1 MIKDSKSAESLA
13 KILSEALPYI
23 QKFSGKIVVI
33 KYGGSAMKENKL
45 RQNFARDVALM
56 RQIGI
61 FPVLVHGGGPQIE
74 RNLKKSNIKSVFIDG
89 LRKTDENSI
98 KIIVKTLREVNG
110 DIAELIKTWGA
121 RTKTFNDVRESI
133 LICKK
138 IKTKID
144 LGFVGDITKVDGNL
158 IRKNIFNGK
167 IPVIAPIGRDRF
179 GMHYNINA
187 DHVACKVAE
196 KLKAEKIIMMTDV
209 KGVLTNTGKKISE
222 MDIKKAKKIAKTI
235 KGGML
240 PKLSSVIKSLESG
253 VKSAHIVDGRVPHAV
268 LVEILTDKGVGTWI
282 TKIT

>member
-45 RQNFARDVALM
+45 RQNFARDIALM

-74 RNLKKSNIKSVFIDG
+74 ENLKKSSIKSVFIDG

-138 IKTKID
+138 IKTKMD

-158 IRKNIFNGK
+158 IKKNIFNGK

-209 KGVLTNTGKKISE
+209 KGVLTNKGKKISE
-222 MDIKKAKKIAKTI
+222 MNIKKAKKIAETI

-240 PKLSSVIKSLESG
+240 PKLSSAIKSLESG

-282 TKIT
+282 TK

>member
-45 RQNFARDVALM
+45 RQNFARDIALM

-222 MDIKKAKKIAKTI
+222 MDIKIAKKIAKTI

-282 TKIT
+282 TK

>member
-45 RQNFARDVALM
+45 RQNFARDIALM

-74 RNLKKSNIKSVFIDG
+74 RNLKKSNIKSLFIDG

-98 KIIVKTLREVNG
+98 KIIVKTLKEVNG
-110 DIAELIKTWGA
+110 DISELIKTWGA

-144 LGFVGDITKVDGNL
+144 LGFVGDITKVDGSL
-158 IRKNIFNGK
+158 IKKNIFSGK

-282 TKIT
+282 TK

>member
-89 LRKTDENSI
+89 LRKTDANSI
-98 KIIVKTLREVNG
+98 KTIVKTLREVNG

-138 IKTKID
+138 IKTKMD
-144 LGFVGDITKVDGNL
+144 LGFVGDITKVDGSL
-158 IRKNIFNGK
+158 IKKNIFSGK

-222 MDIKKAKKIAKTI
+222 MDIKKAKKIAKTL

-282 TKIT
+282 TK

>member
-45 RQNFARDVALM
+45 RQNFARDIALM

-138 IKTKID
+138 IKTKMD
-144 LGFVGDITKVDGNL
+144 LGFVGDITKVDGSL
-158 IRKNIFNGK
+158 IKKNIFNGK

-209 KGVLTNTGKKISE
+209 KGVLTNKGKKISE

-282 TKIT
+282 TK

>member
-45 RQNFARDVALM
+45 RQNFARDIALM

-74 RNLKKSNIKSVFIDG
+74 RNLKKSNIKSIFIDG
-89 LRKTDENSI
+89 LRKSDENSI

-138 IKTKID
+138 IKTKMD

-209 KGVLTNTGKKISE
+209 KGVLSNTGKKISE

-282 TKIT
+282 TK

>member
-74 RNLKKSNIKSVFIDG
+74 ENLKKSSIKSVFVDG

-138 IKTKID
+138 IKTKMD

-209 KGVLTNTGKKISE
+209 KGVLTNKGKKISE
-222 MDIKKAKKIAKTI
+222 MNIKKAKKIAKTI

-240 PKLSSVIKSLESG
+240 PKLSSAIKSLESG

-282 TKIT
+282 TK

>member
-45 RQNFARDVALM
+45 RQNFARDIALM

-74 RNLKKSNIKSVFIDG
+74 RNLKKNNIKSVFIDG

-98 KIIVKTLREVNG
+98 KTIVKTLREVNG

-138 IKTKID
+138 IKTKMD

-158 IRKNIFNGK
+158 IKKNIFSGK

-282 TKIT
+282 TK

>member
-45 RQNFARDVALM
+45 RQNFARDIALM

-74 RNLKKSNIKSVFIDG
+74 ENLKKSSIKSVFIDG

-138 IKTKID
+138 IKTKMD
-144 LGFVGDITKVDGNL
+144 LGVVGDITKVDGNL

-196 KLKAEKIIMMTDV
+196 RLKAEKLIMMTDV
-209 KGVLTNTGKKISE
+209 KGVLTNKGKKISE
-222 MDIKKAKKIAKTI
+222 MNIKKAKKIAKTI

-240 PKLSSVIKSLESG
+240 PKLSSAIKSLESG

-282 TKIT
+282 TK

>member
-1 MIKDSKSAESLA
+1 MIKDSKTAESLA

-45 RQNFARDVALM
+45 RQNFARDIALM

-61 FPVLVHGGGPQIE
+61 FPVLIHGGGPQIE
-74 RNLKKSNIKSVFIDG
+74 RNLKKSNLKSVFIDG

-138 IKTKID
+138 IKTKMD

-209 KGVLTNTGKKISE
+209 KGVLTNKGKKISE
-222 MDIKKAKKIAKTI
+222 MNIKKAKKIAKTI

-240 PKLSSVIKSLESG
+240 PKLSSAIKSLESG

-282 TKIT
+282 TK

>member
-45 RQNFARDVALM
+45 RQNFARDIALM

-61 FPVLVHGGGPQIE
+61 FPVLIHGGGPQIE

-98 KIIVKTLREVNG
+98 KIIIKTLREVNG

-121 RTKTFNDVRESI
+121 KTKTFNDVRESI

-138 IKTKID
+138 IKTNMD

-158 IRKNIFNGK
+158 IKKNIFNGK

-187 DHVACKVAE
+187 DHVACKIAE

-282 TKIT
+282 TK

>member
-45 RQNFARDVALM
+45 RQNFARDIALM

-74 RNLKKSNIKSVFIDG
+74 ENLKKSSMKSVFIDG
-89 LRKTDENSI
+89 LRKTDESSI

-121 RTKTFNDVRESI
+121 RTKTFNDIRESI

-144 LGFVGDITKVDGNL
+144 LGFVGDITKVDGSL
-158 IRKNIFNGK
+158 IKKNIFNGK

-209 KGVLTNTGKKISE
+209 KGVLTNKGKKISE
-222 MDIKKAKKIAKTI
+222 MNIQKAKKIAKTI

-240 PKLSSVIKSLESG
+240 PKLSSAIKSLESG

-282 TKIT
+282 TK

>member
-45 RQNFARDVALM
+45 RQNFARDIALM

-98 KIIVKTLREVNG
+98 KIIVKTLREVNR

-121 RTKTFNDVRESI
+121 RTKTFNDIRESI

-138 IKTKID
+138 IKTKVD

-187 DHVACKVAE
+187 DYVACKVAE

-209 KGVLTNTGKKISE
+209 KGVLTSTGKKISE
-222 MDIKKAKKIAKTI
+222 MDIKKAKKIARTI

-240 PKLSSVIKSLESG
+240 PKLSSAIKSLESG

-282 TKIT
+282 TK

>member
-45 RQNFARDVALM
+45 RQNFARDIALM

-74 RNLKKSNIKSVFIDG
+74 ENLKKNNIKSVFIDG

-98 KIIVKTLREVNG
+98 KTIVKTLREVNG

-144 LGFVGDITKVDGNL
+144 LGFVGDITKVDGSL
-158 IRKNIFNGK
+158 IKKNIFSGK

-282 TKIT
+282 TK

>member
-1 MIKDSKSAESLA
+1 MIKDNKSAESLA

-23 QKFSGKIVVI
+23 QKFSGKVVVI

-56 RQIGI
+56 KQIGI

-74 RNLKKSNIKSVFIDG
+74 KNLKRNDVKSLFING
-89 LRKTDENSI
+89 LRKTDKNSI

-110 DIAELIKTWGA
+110 EIAELIRKWGA
-121 RTKTFNDVRESI
+121 NTKTFNDIRESI
-133 LICKK
+133 LFCKK
-138 IKTKID
+138 IKTKLD
-144 LGFVGDITKVDGNL
+144 LGFVGDIIKVDGEL
-158 IRKNIFNGK
+158 IKKNILKGK

-209 KGVLTNTGKKISE
+209 KGVLTSTGKKISE
-222 MDIKKAKKIAKTI
+222 MNIKKAKKISKTI

-240 PKLSSVIKSLESG
+240 PKLLSVISSLESG

-282 TKIT
+282 TK

>member
-45 RQNFARDVALM
+45 RQNFARDIALM

-74 RNLKKSNIKSVFIDG
+74 KNLKKSNIKSVFIDG

-98 KIIVKTLREVNG
+98 KIIVKTLREVNR
-110 DIAELIKTWGA
+110 DIVDLIKTWGA

-138 IKTKID
+138 IKTKVD

-158 IRKNIFNGK
+158 IRKNILNGK

-179 GMHYNINA
+179 GMHYNVNA

-209 KGVLTNTGKKISE
+209 KGVLTSTGKKISE
-222 MDIKKAKKIAKTI
+222 MDIKKAKKIARTI

-240 PKLSSVIKSLESG
+240 PKLSSAIKSLESG

-282 TKIT
+282 TK

>member
-45 RQNFARDVALM
+45 RQNFARDIALM

-144 LGFVGDITKVDGNL
+144 LGFVGDITKVDGSL
-158 IRKNIFNGK
+158 IKKNIFSGK

-282 TKIT
+282 TK

>member
-45 RQNFARDVALM
+45 RQNFARDIALM

-74 RNLKKSNIKSVFIDG
+74 ENLKKSSIKSVFIDG

-138 IKTKID
+138 IKTKMD

-222 MDIKKAKKIAKTI
+222 MDIKKAKKIAKTT

-282 TKIT
+282 TK

>member
-45 RQNFARDVALM
+45 RQNFARDIALM

-74 RNLKKSNIKSVFIDG
+74 VNLKKSSIKSVFIDG

-138 IKTKID
+138 IKTKMD

-209 KGVLTNTGKKISE
+209 KGVLTNKGKKISE
-222 MDIKKAKKIAKTI
+222 MNIQKAKKIAKTI

-240 PKLSSVIKSLESG
+240 PKLSSAIKSLESG

-282 TKIT
+282 TK

>member
-33 KYGGSAMKENKL
+33 KYGGSAMKESKL
-45 RQNFARDVALM
+45 RQNFARDIALM

-98 KIIVKTLREVNG
+98 KIIIKTLREVNG

-121 RTKTFNDVRESI
+121 KTKTFNDVRESI

-138 IKTKID
+138 IKTKMN

-158 IRKNIFNGK
+158 IKKNIFNGK

-196 KLKAEKIIMMTDV
+196 KLRAEKIIMMTDV

-222 MDIKKAKKIAKTI
+222 MNIKKAKKIAKTI

-282 TKIT
+282 TK

>member
-45 RQNFARDVALM
+45 RQNFARDIALM

-74 RNLKKSNIKSVFIDG
+74 ENLKKSSIKSVFIDG

-121 RTKTFNDVRESI
+121 KTKTFNDIRETI

-138 IKTKID
+138 IKTNMD

-158 IRKNIFNGK
+158 IRKNILNGK

-209 KGVLTNTGKKISE
+209 KGVLTRTGKKISE
-222 MDIKKAKKIAKTI
+222 MNIIKAKKIAKTI

-253 VKSAHIVDGRVPHAV
+253 VKSAHIVDGRVPHAA

-282 TKIT
+282 TK

>member
-33 KYGGSAMKENKL
+33 KYGGSAMKEKKL
-45 RQNFARDVALM
+45 RQNFARDIALM

-74 RNLKKSNIKSVFIDG
+74 ENLKKSSMKSVFIDG

-144 LGFVGDITKVDGNL
+144 LGFVGDITKVDGSL
-158 IRKNIFNGK
+158 IKKNIFSGK

-209 KGVLTNTGKKISE
+209 KGVLTNKGKKISE
-222 MDIKKAKKIAKTI
+222 MNIKKAKKIAKTI

-240 PKLSSVIKSLESG
+240 PKLSSAIKSLESG

-282 TKIT
+282 TK

>member
-89 LRKTDENSI
+89 LRKTDANSI
-98 KIIVKTLREVNG
+98 KTIVKTLREVNG

-158 IRKNIFNGK
+158 IKKNIFSGK

-222 MDIKKAKKIAKTI
+222 MDIKKAKKIAKTM

-282 TKIT
+282 TK

>member
-45 RQNFARDVALM
+45 RQNFARDIALM

-74 RNLKKSNIKSVFIDG
+74 RNLKKNNIKSVFIDG

-98 KIIVKTLREVNG
+98 KTIVKTLREVNG

-144 LGFVGDITKVDGNL
+144 LGFVGDITKVDGSL
-158 IRKNIFNGK
+158 IKKNIFSGK

-209 KGVLTNTGKKISE
+209 KGVLTNKGKKISE
-222 MDIKKAKKIAKTI
+222 MDIKKAKKIAKTM

-282 TKIT
+282 TK

>member
-45 RQNFARDVALM
+45 RQNFARDIALM

-61 FPVLVHGGGPQIE
+61 FPILVHGGGPQIE
-74 RNLKKSNIKSVFIDG
+74 KNLKKSNIKSVFIDG

-98 KIIVKTLREVNG
+98 KIIVKTLREVNE
-110 DIAELIKTWGA
+110 DIAELIKAWGA
-121 RTKTFNDVRESI
+121 RTKTFNDIRESI
-133 LICKK
+133 LFCKK

-158 IRKNIFNGK
+158 IRKNILNGK

-209 KGVLTNTGKKISE
+209 KGVLTSTGKKISE
-222 MDIKKAKKIAKTI
+222 MDIKKAKKIARTI

-240 PKLSSVIKSLESG
+240 PKLSSAIKSLESG

-282 TKIT
+282 TK

>member
-45 RQNFARDVALM
+45 RQNFARDIALM

-61 FPVLVHGGGPQIE
+61 FPVLIHGGGPQIE
-74 RNLKKSNIKSVFIDG
+74 ENLKKSNLKSVFIDG

-268 LVEILTDKGVGTWI
+268 LVEILTDKGIGTWI
-282 TKIT
+282 TK

>member
-45 RQNFARDVALM
+45 RQNFARDIALM

-74 RNLKKSNIKSVFIDG
+74 ENLKKSSIKSVFIDG

-138 IKTKID
+138 IKTNMD
-144 LGFVGDITKVDGNL
+144 LGFVGDIIKVDGNL

-209 KGVLTNTGKKISE
+209 KGVLTNKGKKISE
-222 MDIKKAKKIAKTI
+222 MNIKKAKKIAKTI

-240 PKLSSVIKSLESG
+240 PKLSSVIKSLERG

-282 TKIT
+282 TK

>member
-45 RQNFARDVALM
+45 RQNFARDIALM

-98 KIIVKTLREVNG
+98 KTIVKTLREVNG

-144 LGFVGDITKVDGNL
+144 LGFVGDITKVDGSL
-158 IRKNIFNGK
+158 IKKNIFSGK

-282 TKIT
+282 TK

>member
-74 RNLKKSNIKSVFIDG
+74 RNLKKSNIRSVFIDG

-98 KIIVKTLREVNG
+98 KIIIKTLREVNG

-121 RTKTFNDVRESI
+121 KTKTFNDIRESI

-138 IKTKID
+138 IKTKMD
-144 LGFVGDITKVDGNL
+144 LGFVGDITKVDGDL
-158 IRKNIFNGK
+158 IKKNISNGK

-209 KGVLTNTGKKISE
+209 KGVLTKTGKKISE
-222 MDIKKAKKIAKTI
+222 MNIKKAKILAKTI

-253 VKSAHIVDGRVPHAV
+253 VKNAHIVDGRVPHAV

-282 TKIT
+282 TK

>member
-45 RQNFARDVALM
+45 RQNFARDIALM

-121 RTKTFNDVRESI
+121 RIKTFNDVRESI

-268 LVEILTDKGVGTWI
+268 LVEILTDKGIGTWI
-282 TKIT
+282 TK

>member
-89 LRKTDENSI
+89 LRKTDANSI
-98 KIIVKTLREVNG
+98 KTIVKTLREVNG

-144 LGFVGDITKVDGNL
+144 LGFVGDITKVDGSL
-158 IRKNIFNGK
+158 IKKNIFSGK

-282 TKIT
+282 TK

>member
-45 RQNFARDVALM
+45 RQNFARDIALM

-74 RNLKKSNIKSVFIDG
+74 ENLKRSSIKSAFIDG

-138 IKTKID
+138 IKTKMD

-209 KGVLTNTGKKISE
+209 KGVLTNKGKKISE
-222 MDIKKAKKIAKTI
+222 MNIKKAKKIAKTI

-240 PKLSSVIKSLESG
+240 PKLSSAIKSLESG

-282 TKIT
+282 TK

>member
-45 RQNFARDVALM
+45 RQNFARDIALM

-74 RNLKKSNIKSVFIDG
+74 ENLKNSSIKSVFIDG

-138 IKTKID
+138 IKAKMD

-167 IPVIAPIGRDRF
+167 IPVIAPIGSDRF

-209 KGVLTNTGKKISE
+209 KGVLTNKGKKISE
-222 MDIKKAKKIAKTI
+222 MNIKKAKKIAKTI

-240 PKLSSVIKSLESG
+240 PKLSSAIKSLESG
-253 VKSAHIVDGRVPHAV
+253 VISAHIVDGRVPHAV

-282 TKIT
+282 TK

>member
-45 RQNFARDVALM
+45 RQNFARDIALM

-74 RNLKKSNIKSVFIDG
+74 ENLKKSSIKSVFIDG

-138 IKTKID
+138 IKTKMD

-209 KGVLTNTGKKISE
+209 KGVLTNKGKKISE
-222 MDIKKAKKIAKTI
+222 MNIKKAKKIAKPI

-240 PKLSSVIKSLESG
+240 PKLSSAIKSLESG

-282 TKIT
+282 TK

>member
-45 RQNFARDVALM
+45 RQNFARDIALM

-74 RNLKKSNIKSVFIDG
+74 VNLKKSSIKSVFIDG

-138 IKTKID
+138 IKTKMD

-209 KGVLTNTGKKISE
+209 KGVLTNKGKKISE
-222 MDIKKAKKIAKTI
+222 MNIKKAKKIAKTI

-240 PKLSSVIKSLESG
+240 PKLSSAIKSLESG
-253 VKSAHIVDGRVPHAV
+253 VKSAHIVDGRVPHAG
-268 LVEILTDKGVGTWI
+268 LVEILKDKCVGTWI
-282 TKIT
+282 TK

>member
-45 RQNFARDVALM
+45 RQNFARDIALM

-98 KIIVKTLREVNG
+98 KIIIKTLREVNG
-110 DIAELIKTWGA
+110 DIAELIKAWGA
-121 RTKTFNDVRESI
+121 KTKTFNDVRESI

-138 IKTKID
+138 IKTKVN

-158 IRKNIFNGK
+158 IKKNIFNGK

-209 KGVLTNTGKKISE
+209 KGVLTSTGKKISE
-222 MDIKKAKKIAKTI
+222 MDIKKAKKIARNI

-240 PKLSSVIKSLESG
+240 PKLSSAIKSLESG

-282 TKIT
+282 TK